1 MLLDRHAADTHGWNA
16 RAEEVIDVTGAG
28 DAFAG
33 GFLAGWLATGDI
45 PSSLAQGVVSA
56 SLVLEGW
63 GSRGLAR
70 ATPALARARLAEWF
84 PEVAREASRE
94 PVA

>member
-1 MLLDRHAADTHGWNA
+1 
-16 RAEEVIDVTGAG
+16 
-28 DAFAG
+28 
-33 GFLAGWLATGDI
+33 
-45 PSSLAQGVVSA
+45 
-56 SLVLEGW
+56 VLEGW

-94 PVA
+94 PVAR